1 MSDPS
6 KGEDARAALKKILA
20 DEETVSGQIRA
31 LARRGWSRAE
41 IARAL
46 GKRYQHVRNVLE
58 DDKRRTG
65 AAPAA
70 PSAGPGFAETTAPY
84 QAGAIDLD
92 RALDALLK
100 ARRQP
105 GDKRPVTVAIDAN
118 ILAAAEALGL
128 ELSAEFERALMALA
142 RQRAAEL
149 WQAENRE
156 AIEERNRFIERHG
169 LWSDSLRQF

>member
-6 KGEDARAALKKILA
+6 KGSDARAALKKILA

-31 LARRGWSRAE
+31 LARRGWSRAD

-58 DDKRRTG
+58 DDKRRT
-65 AAPAA
+65 PAVT
-70 PSAGPGFAETTAPY
+70 SSGPGFAETTAPY
-84 QAGAIDLD
+84 HAGAIDLD
-92 RALDALLK
+92 RALDVLAR

-105 GDKRPVTVAIDAN
+105 GDKRSVTVGIDAN
-118 ILAAAEALGL
+118 IVAAAEALGL
-128 ELSAEFERALMALA
+128 DLSAELERALAALA

-156 AIEERNRFIERHG
+156 AIEEHNRFIERHG
-169 LWSDSLRQF
+169 LWSDGLRQF

>member
-1 MSDPS
+1 MSEPP
-6 KGEDARAALKKILA
+6 KGSDARAALRKILA
-20 DEETVSGQIRA
+20 DEATVSGQIRA
-31 LARRGWSRAE
+31 LARLGWSRAE

-58 DDKRRTG
+58 DDKRRT
-65 AAPAA
+65 PAA
-70 PSAGPGFAETTAPY
+70 TSSGPGFAETTAPY

-92 RALDALLK
+92 RALDALSR

-169 LWSDSLRQF
+169 LWSDGLRQF

>member
-1 MSDPS
+1 MSEPP
-6 KGEDARAALKKILA
+6 KGSDARAALRKILA
-20 DEETVSGQIRA
+20 DEATVSGQIRA
-31 LARRGWSRAE
+31 LARRGWSRAD

-58 DDKRRTG
+58 DDKRRT
-65 AAPAA
+65 PAVA
-70 PSAGPGFAETTAPY
+70 PSGPGFAETTALY

-105 GDKRPVTVAIDAN
+105 GDKRPVTVGIDAN

-128 ELSAEFERALMALA
+128 DLSAELERALVALA

-169 LWSDSLRQF
+169 LWSDGLRQF

>member
-1 MSDPS
+1 MADPS
-6 KGEDARAALKKILA
+6 DDNPARAALKKILA

-31 LARRGWSRAE
+31 LARHGWSRAE

-65 AAPAA
+65 AALAA
-70 PSAGPGFAETTAPY
+70 PSAAVSLAETTVPY

-118 ILAAAEALGL
+118 IVAAAEALGL
-128 ELSAEFERALMALA
+128 DVSAELERALAALA

-156 AIEERNRFIERHG
+156 AIEEHNRFVERHG
-169 LWSDSLRQF
+169 LWSDGLRQF